1 MKVWKVTACLVFGVV
16 LFLFGGFSAQGA
28 GFSVE
33 VTETEVGQGDTL
45 EVDFTYDGTLG
56 PVAAF
61 RAEVQFDPTVLEYIR
76 PQLGDQVAA
85 GTTTTRVTDAAVQSV
100 YTAHD
105 GITFLENAETALSYQ
120 FRVREEASGPI
131 SLYARLFD
139 AVDPQPAPLP
149 GDVERE
155 WSIALLP
162 PPSEDARLLS
172 LIPENG
178 VLSPAF
184 SPEQLE
190 YTMSVPYEVTS
201 LTFTAE
207 AAEGA
212 SFWVNR
218 KNLGSGGE
226 TVEFRI
232 TVTAEDGKTKQVY
245 TVLVYREE
253 KEESQPEESSDA
265 RLLSLT
271 PAIGDLSPAFTPE
284 QLEYT
289 MSVPYEVTSLT
300 FTAEAAEGASFW
312 VNRKNLGSGGETVE
326 FRITVTAE
334 DGKTKQVYTV
344 LVYREEK
351 EESQPEE
358 SSDARLLSLTPAI
371 GDLSPAFTP
380 EQLEYTM
387 SVPYEV
393 TSLTF
398 TAEAAEGA
406 SFWVNR
412 KNLGSG
418 GETVEFRI
426 TVTAEDGKT
435 KQVYTV
441 LVYREEK
448 EESQPEESS
457 DARLLSLTPAIGDLS
472 PAFTPEQLE
481 YTMSVPYEVTS
492 LTFTAEAVEGATF
505 WVNRKNLGSGG
516 ETVEFRITVTAED
529 EKTKQVYTV
538 LVYREEK
545 EESQPEES
553 SDARLLSLTPAIGD
567 LSPAF
572 TPEQL
577 EYTMSVPYE
586 VTSLTF
592 TAEAVE
598 GATFW
603 VNRKNLGSGGETV
616 EFRITVTA
624 KDGKTKQIYRISVYR
639 REKETYQSQES
650 QDARL
655 LSLIPATG
663 TLSPA
668 FSPDR
673 LEYTMDVPFTVTSM
687 TFTGEPAK
695 GATFRVNRKN
705 LGAGGSDTVFL
716 ITVTAEDKETKQ
728 VYQVTVH
735 RNEKS
740 STTGAGSITTGSSNS
755 SKGSSGSSTSS
766 KSTKAESSQS
776 DVSSSPSGASSHTG
790 EETLQEEETAVPVAA
805 EEDQKGGGSSD
816 GTVSGGQG
824 EIPVV
829 TDEENQVSLL
839 PGMLIL
845 LAFLLF
851 GFLSGPLS
859 KWIVKQLEDG
869 SRNYKPKHPSTP
881 NLP

>member
-61 RAEVQFDPTVLEYIR
+61 RTEVQFDPTVLEYIR

-105 GITFLENAETALSYQ
+105 GVTFLENAETALSYQ

-131 SLYARLFD
+131 SLYARLFE
-139 AVDPQPAPLP
+139 AVDPQPSPLP
-149 GDVERE
+149 CDVERE

-162 PPSEDARLLS
+162 PPSGDARLLS

-271 PAIGDLSPAFTPE
+271 PETGNLSPAFTPE

-300 FTAEAAEGASFW
+300 FTAEAA
-312 VNRKNLGSGGETVE
+312 
-326 FRITVTAE
+326 
-334 DGKTKQVYTV
+334 
-344 LVYREEK
+344 
-351 EESQPEE
+351 
-358 SSDARLLSLTPAI
+358 
-371 GDLSPAFTP
+371 
-380 EQLEYTM
+380 
-387 SVPYEV
+387 
-393 TSLTF
+393 
-398 TAEAAEGA
+398 
-406 SFWVNR
+406 
-412 KNLGSG
+412 
-418 GETVEFRI
+418 
-426 TVTAEDGKT
+426 
-435 KQVYTV
+435 
-441 LVYREEK
+441 
-448 EESQPEESS
+448 
-457 DARLLSLTPAIGDLS
+457 
-472 PAFTPEQLE
+472 
-481 YTMSVPYEVTS
+481 
-492 LTFTAEAVEGATF
+492 EGATF

-553 SDARLLSLTPAIGD
+553 SDARLLSLTPATGD

-572 TPEQL
+572 SPEQL

-776 DVSSSPSGASSHTG
+776 DVSSVPAGASSHTG
-790 EETLQEEETAVPVAA
+790 EETLQEEETTVPVAA
-805 EEDQKGGGSSD
+805 EEDQKGGGSSG
-816 GTVSGGQG
+816 GTESGGQG

>member
-61 RAEVQFDPTVLEYIR
+61 RTEVQFDPTVLEYIR

-85 GTTTTRVTDAAVQSV
+85 GTTTTRVTDSAVQSV

-105 GITFLENAETALSYQ
+105 GVTFLENAETALSYQ

-131 SLYARLFD
+131 SLYARLFE
-139 AVDPQPAPLP
+139 AVDPQPSPLP
-149 GDVERE
+149 CDVERE

-162 PPSEDARLLS
+162 PPSGDARLLS

-271 PAIGDLSPAFTPE
+271 PATGDLSPAF
-284 QLEYT
+284 
-289 MSVPYEVTSLT
+289 S
-300 FTAEAAEGASFW
+300 
-312 VNRKNLGSGGETVE
+312 
-326 FRITVTAE
+326 
-334 DGKTKQVYTV
+334 
-344 LVYREEK
+344 
-351 EESQPEE
+351 
-358 SSDARLLSLTPAI
+358 
-371 GDLSPAFTP
+371 
-380 EQLEYTM
+380 
-387 SVPYEV
+387 
-393 TSLTF
+393 
-398 TAEAAEGA
+398 
-406 SFWVNR
+406 
-412 KNLGSG
+412 
-418 GETVEFRI
+418 
-426 TVTAEDGKT
+426 
-435 KQVYTV
+435 
-441 LVYREEK
+441 
-448 EESQPEESS
+448 
-457 DARLLSLTPAIGDLS
+457 
-472 PAFTPEQLE
+472 
-481 YTMSVPYEVTS
+481 
-492 LTFTAEAVEGATF
+492 
-505 WVNRKNLGSGG
+505 
-516 ETVEFRITVTAED
+516 
-529 EKTKQVYTV
+529 
-538 LVYREEK
+538 
-545 EESQPEES
+545 
-553 SDARLLSLTPAIGD
+553 
-567 LSPAF
+567 
-572 TPEQL
+572 PEQL

-639 REKETYQSQES
+639 REKETSQSQES

-655 LSLIPATG
+655 LSLTPATG

-740 STTGAGSITTGSSNS
+740 STTGAGSITTDSSNS

-776 DVSSSPSGASSHTG
+776 DVSSSPAGASSHTG

-824 EIPVV
+824 EIPVA
-829 TDEENQVSLL
+829 TNEENQVSLL

-859 KWIVKQLEDG
+859 KWIAKQLEDG

>member
-131 SLYARLFD
+131 SLHARLFD
-139 AVDPQPAPLP
+139 AVDPQPSPLP
-149 GDVERE
+149 SDVERE

-162 PPSEDARLLS
+162 PPSGDARLLS
-172 LIPENG
+172 LIPETG
-178 VLSPAF
+178 VLSPTF

-207 AAEGA
+207 AA
-212 SFWVNR
+212 
-218 KNLGSGGE
+218 
-226 TVEFRI
+226 
-232 TVTAEDGKTKQVY
+232 
-245 TVLVYREE
+245 
-253 KEESQPEESSDA
+253 
-265 RLLSLT
+265 
-271 PAIGDLSPAFTPE
+271 
-284 QLEYT
+284 
-289 MSVPYEVTSLT
+289 
-300 FTAEAAEGASFW
+300 
-312 VNRKNLGSGGETVE
+312 
-326 FRITVTAE
+326 
-334 DGKTKQVYTV
+334 
-344 LVYREEK
+344 
-351 EESQPEE
+351 
-358 SSDARLLSLTPAI
+358 
-371 GDLSPAFTP
+371 
-380 EQLEYTM
+380 
-387 SVPYEV
+387 
-393 TSLTF
+393 
-398 TAEAAEGA
+398 
-406 SFWVNR
+406 
-412 KNLGSG
+412 
-418 GETVEFRI
+418 
-426 TVTAEDGKT
+426 
-435 KQVYTV
+435 
-441 LVYREEK
+441 
-448 EESQPEESS
+448 
-457 DARLLSLTPAIGDLS
+457 
-472 PAFTPEQLE
+472 
-481 YTMSVPYEVTS
+481 
-492 LTFTAEAVEGATF
+492 EGATF

-545 EESQPEES
+545 EESQSEES

-572 TPEQL
+572 SPEQL
-577 EYTMSVPYE
+577 EYSMSVPYE
-586 VTSLTF
+586 IASLTF
-592 TAEAVE
+592 TAEAAE

-639 REKETYQSQES
+639 REKETSQSQES

-655 LSLIPATG
+655 LSLTPATG

-740 STTGAGSITTGSSNS
+740 STTGAGSITTDSSNS
-755 SKGSSGSSTSS
+755 AKGSSGSSTSS

-776 DVSSSPSGASSHTG
+776 DVSSSPAGASSHTG
-790 EETLQEEETAVPVAA
+790 EETLQEEETTVPVAA
-805 EEDQKGGGSSD
+805 EEDQKGGGSSG

-859 KWIVKQLEDG
+859 KWIAKQLEDG

>member
-139 AVDPQPAPLP
+139 AVDPQPSPLP
-149 GDVERE
+149 SDVERE

-172 LIPENG
+172 LIPETG

-201 LTFTAE
+201 LAFTAE

-212 SFWVNR
+212 TFWVNR

-271 PAIGDLSPAFTPE
+271 PETGNLSPSFTPE

-300 FTAEAAEGASFW
+300 FTAEAA
-312 VNRKNLGSGGETVE
+312 
-326 FRITVTAE
+326 
-334 DGKTKQVYTV
+334 
-344 LVYREEK
+344 
-351 EESQPEE
+351 
-358 SSDARLLSLTPAI
+358 
-371 GDLSPAFTP
+371 
-380 EQLEYTM
+380 
-387 SVPYEV
+387 
-393 TSLTF
+393 
-398 TAEAAEGA
+398 
-406 SFWVNR
+406 
-412 KNLGSG
+412 
-418 GETVEFRI
+418 
-426 TVTAEDGKT
+426 
-435 KQVYTV
+435 
-441 LVYREEK
+441 
-448 EESQPEESS
+448 
-457 DARLLSLTPAIGDLS
+457 
-472 PAFTPEQLE
+472 
-481 YTMSVPYEVTS
+481 
-492 LTFTAEAVEGATF
+492 EGATF

-553 SDARLLSLTPAIGD
+553 SDARLLSLTPETGN
-567 LSPAF
+567 LSPSF

-592 TAEAVE
+592 TAEAAE

-639 REKETYQSQES
+639 REKETSQSQES

-655 LSLIPATG
+655 LSLTPATG

-740 STTGAGSITTGSSNS
+740 STTGAGSITTDSSNS
-755 SKGSSGSSTSS
+755 AKGSSGSSTSS

-776 DVSSSPSGASSHTG
+776 DVSSSPAGASSHTG
-790 EETLQEEETAVPVAA
+790 EETLQEEETTVPVAA
-805 EEDQKGGGSSD
+805 EEDQKGGGSSG

-859 KWIVKQLEDG
+859 KWIAKQLEDG

>member
-131 SLYARLFD
+131 SLHARLFD
-139 AVDPQPAPLP
+139 AVDPQPSPLP
-149 GDVERE
+149 SDVERE

-162 PPSEDARLLS
+162 PPSGDARLLS
-172 LIPENG
+172 LIPETG
-178 VLSPAF
+178 VLSPTF

-212 SFWVNR
+212 TFWVNR

-271 PAIGDLSPAFTPE
+271 PETGNLSPAFSPE
-284 QLEYT
+284 QLEYS
-289 MSVPYEVTSLT
+289 MSVPYEIASLT
-300 FTAEAAEGASFW
+300 FTAEAA
-312 VNRKNLGSGGETVE
+312 
-326 FRITVTAE
+326 
-334 DGKTKQVYTV
+334 
-344 LVYREEK
+344 
-351 EESQPEE
+351 
-358 SSDARLLSLTPAI
+358 
-371 GDLSPAFTP
+371 
-380 EQLEYTM
+380 
-387 SVPYEV
+387 
-393 TSLTF
+393 
-398 TAEAAEGA
+398 
-406 SFWVNR
+406 
-412 KNLGSG
+412 
-418 GETVEFRI
+418 
-426 TVTAEDGKT
+426 
-435 KQVYTV
+435 
-441 LVYREEK
+441 
-448 EESQPEESS
+448 
-457 DARLLSLTPAIGDLS
+457 
-472 PAFTPEQLE
+472 
-481 YTMSVPYEVTS
+481 
-492 LTFTAEAVEGATF
+492 
-505 WVNRKNLGSGG
+505 
-516 ETVEFRITVTAED
+516 
-529 EKTKQVYTV
+529 
-538 LVYREEK
+538 
-545 EESQPEES
+545 
-553 SDARLLSLTPAIGD
+553 
-567 LSPAF
+567 
-572 TPEQL
+572 
-577 EYTMSVPYE
+577 
-586 VTSLTF
+586 
-592 TAEAVE
+592 E

-639 REKETYQSQES
+639 REKETSQSQES

-655 LSLIPATG
+655 LSLTPATG

-740 STTGAGSITTGSSNS
+740 STTGAGSITTDSSNS
-755 SKGSSGSSTSS
+755 AKGSSGSSTSS

-776 DVSSSPSGASSHTG
+776 DVSSSPAGASSHTG
-790 EETLQEEETAVPVAA
+790 EETLQEEETTVPVAA
-805 EEDQKGGGSSD
+805 EEDQKGGGSSG

-859 KWIVKQLEDG
+859 KWIAKQLEDG

>member
-105 GITFLENAETALSYQ
+105 GVTFLENAETALSYQ

-131 SLYARLFD
+131 SLHARLFE
-139 AVDPQPAPLP
+139 AVDPQPSPLP
-149 GDVERE
+149 CDVERE

-201 LTFTAE
+201 LAFTAE

-212 SFWVNR
+212 TFWVNR

-271 PAIGDLSPAFTPE
+271 PETGNLSPAFTPE

-300 FTAEAAEGASFW
+300 FTAEAAEGATFW

-358 SSDARLLSLTPAI
+358 SSDARLLSLTPET
-371 GDLSPAFTP
+371 GNLSPAFTP

-398 TAEAAEGA
+398 TAEAA
-406 SFWVNR
+406 
-412 KNLGSG
+412 
-418 GETVEFRI
+418 
-426 TVTAEDGKT
+426 
-435 KQVYTV
+435 
-441 LVYREEK
+441 
-448 EESQPEESS
+448 
-457 DARLLSLTPAIGDLS
+457 
-472 PAFTPEQLE
+472 
-481 YTMSVPYEVTS
+481 
-492 LTFTAEAVEGATF
+492 
-505 WVNRKNLGSGG
+505 
-516 ETVEFRITVTAED
+516 
-529 EKTKQVYTV
+529 
-538 LVYREEK
+538 
-545 EESQPEES
+545 
-553 SDARLLSLTPAIGD
+553 
-567 LSPAF
+567 
-572 TPEQL
+572 
-577 EYTMSVPYE
+577 
-586 VTSLTF
+586 
-592 TAEAVE
+592 E

-639 REKETYQSQES
+639 REKETSQSQES

-655 LSLIPATG
+655 LSLTPATG

-740 STTGAGSITTGSSNS
+740 STTGAGSITTDSSNS
-755 SKGSSGSSTSS
+755 AKGSSGSSTSS

-776 DVSSSPSGASSHTG
+776 DVSSSPAGASSHTG
-790 EETLQEEETAVPVAA
+790 EETLQEEETTVPVAA
-805 EEDQKGGGSSD
+805 EEDQKGGGSSG

-859 KWIVKQLEDG
+859 KWIAKQLEDG

>member
-61 RAEVQFDPTVLEYIR
+61 RTEVQFDPTVLEYIR

-85 GTTTTRVTDAAVQSV
+85 GTTTTRVTDSAVQSV

-105 GITFLENAETALSYQ
+105 GVTFLENAETALSYQ

-131 SLYARLFD
+131 SLYARLFE
-139 AVDPQPAPLP
+139 AVDPQPSPLP
-149 GDVERE
+149 CDVERE

-162 PPSEDARLLS
+162 PPSGDARLLS

-271 PAIGDLSPAFTPE
+271 PAIGDLSPAFSPE
-284 QLEYT
+284 QLEYS
-289 MSVPYEVTSLT
+289 MSVPYEIASLT
-300 FTAEAAEGASFW
+300 FTAEAA
-312 VNRKNLGSGGETVE
+312 
-326 FRITVTAE
+326 
-334 DGKTKQVYTV
+334 
-344 LVYREEK
+344 
-351 EESQPEE
+351 
-358 SSDARLLSLTPAI
+358 
-371 GDLSPAFTP
+371 
-380 EQLEYTM
+380 
-387 SVPYEV
+387 
-393 TSLTF
+393 
-398 TAEAAEGA
+398 
-406 SFWVNR
+406 
-412 KNLGSG
+412 
-418 GETVEFRI
+418 
-426 TVTAEDGKT
+426 
-435 KQVYTV
+435 
-441 LVYREEK
+441 
-448 EESQPEESS
+448 
-457 DARLLSLTPAIGDLS
+457 
-472 PAFTPEQLE
+472 
-481 YTMSVPYEVTS
+481 
-492 LTFTAEAVEGATF
+492 
-505 WVNRKNLGSGG
+505 
-516 ETVEFRITVTAED
+516 
-529 EKTKQVYTV
+529 
-538 LVYREEK
+538 
-545 EESQPEES
+545 
-553 SDARLLSLTPAIGD
+553 
-567 LSPAF
+567 
-572 TPEQL
+572 
-577 EYTMSVPYE
+577 
-586 VTSLTF
+586 
-592 TAEAVE
+592 E

-639 REKETYQSQES
+639 REKETSQSQES

-655 LSLIPATG
+655 LSLTPATG

-776 DVSSSPSGASSHTG
+776 DVSSVPAGASSHTG
-790 EETLQEEETAVPVAA
+790 EETLQEEETTVPVAA
-805 EEDQKGGGSSD
+805 EEDQKGGGSSG

-859 KWIVKQLEDG
+859 KWIAKQLEDG

>member
-45 EVDFTYDGTLG
+45 EVDFIYDGTLG

-61 RAEVQFDPTVLEYIR
+61 RTEVQFDPTVLEYIR

-105 GITFLENAETALSYQ
+105 GVTFLENAETALSYQ

-131 SLYARLFD
+131 SLYARLFE
-139 AVDPQPAPLP
+139 AVDPQPSPLP
-149 GDVERE
+149 CDVERE

-162 PPSEDARLLS
+162 PPSGDARLLS

-284 QLEYT
+284 QLEYS
-289 MSVPYEVTSLT
+289 MSVPYEIASLT
-300 FTAEAAEGASFW
+300 FTAEAA
-312 VNRKNLGSGGETVE
+312 
-326 FRITVTAE
+326 
-334 DGKTKQVYTV
+334 
-344 LVYREEK
+344 
-351 EESQPEE
+351 
-358 SSDARLLSLTPAI
+358 
-371 GDLSPAFTP
+371 
-380 EQLEYTM
+380 
-387 SVPYEV
+387 
-393 TSLTF
+393 
-398 TAEAAEGA
+398 
-406 SFWVNR
+406 
-412 KNLGSG
+412 
-418 GETVEFRI
+418 
-426 TVTAEDGKT
+426 
-435 KQVYTV
+435 
-441 LVYREEK
+441 
-448 EESQPEESS
+448 
-457 DARLLSLTPAIGDLS
+457 
-472 PAFTPEQLE
+472 
-481 YTMSVPYEVTS
+481 
-492 LTFTAEAVEGATF
+492 
-505 WVNRKNLGSGG
+505 
-516 ETVEFRITVTAED
+516 
-529 EKTKQVYTV
+529 
-538 LVYREEK
+538 
-545 EESQPEES
+545 
-553 SDARLLSLTPAIGD
+553 
-567 LSPAF
+567 
-572 TPEQL
+572 
-577 EYTMSVPYE
+577 
-586 VTSLTF
+586 
-592 TAEAVE
+592 E

-639 REKETYQSQES
+639 REKETSQSQES

-655 LSLIPATG
+655 LSLTPATG

-776 DVSSSPSGASSHTG
+776 DVSSVPAGASSHTG
-790 EETLQEEETAVPVAA
+790 EETLQEEETTVPVAA
-805 EEDQKGGGSSD
+805 EEDQKGGGSSG
-816 GTVSGGQG
+816 GTESGGQG

>member
-131 SLYARLFD
+131 SLHARLFD
-139 AVDPQPAPLP
+139 AVDPQPSPLP
-149 GDVERE
+149 SDVERE

-232 TVTAEDGKTKQVY
+232 TVTAEDEKTKQVYTVLVYRGEKEESQPEESSDARLLSLTPEAGNLSPAFSPEQLEYTMSVPYEVTSLTFTAEAAEGATFWVNRKNLGSGGETVEFRITVTAEDGKTKEVY

-300 FTAEAAEGASFW
+300 FTAEAA
-312 VNRKNLGSGGETVE
+312 
-326 FRITVTAE
+326 
-334 DGKTKQVYTV
+334 
-344 LVYREEK
+344 
-351 EESQPEE
+351 
-358 SSDARLLSLTPAI
+358 
-371 GDLSPAFTP
+371 
-380 EQLEYTM
+380 
-387 SVPYEV
+387 
-393 TSLTF
+393 
-398 TAEAAEGA
+398 
-406 SFWVNR
+406 
-412 KNLGSG
+412 
-418 GETVEFRI
+418 
-426 TVTAEDGKT
+426 
-435 KQVYTV
+435 
-441 LVYREEK
+441 
-448 EESQPEESS
+448 
-457 DARLLSLTPAIGDLS
+457 
-472 PAFTPEQLE
+472 
-481 YTMSVPYEVTS
+481 
-492 LTFTAEAVEGATF
+492 
-505 WVNRKNLGSGG
+505 
-516 ETVEFRITVTAED
+516 
-529 EKTKQVYTV
+529 
-538 LVYREEK
+538 
-545 EESQPEES
+545 
-553 SDARLLSLTPAIGD
+553 
-567 LSPAF
+567 
-572 TPEQL
+572 
-577 EYTMSVPYE
+577 
-586 VTSLTF
+586 
-592 TAEAVE
+592 E

-824 EIPVV
+824 EIPVA
-829 TDEENQVSLL
+829 TNEENQVSLL

-859 KWIVKQLEDG
+859 KWIAKQLEDG

>member
-1 MKVWKVTACLVFGVV
+1 M
-16 LFLFGGFSAQGA
+16 
-28 GFSVE
+28 
-33 VTETEVGQGDTL
+33 
-45 EVDFTYDGTLG
+45 
-56 PVAAF
+56 
-61 RAEVQFDPTVLEYIR
+61 
-76 PQLGDQVAA
+76 
-85 GTTTTRVTDAAVQSV
+85 
-100 YTAHD
+100 
-105 GITFLENAETALSYQ
+105 
-120 FRVREEASGPI
+120 
-131 SLYARLFD
+131 
-139 AVDPQPAPLP
+139 
-149 GDVERE
+149 
-155 WSIALLP
+155 
-162 PPSEDARLLS
+162 
-172 LIPENG
+172 
-178 VLSPAF
+178 
-184 SPEQLE
+184 
-190 YTMSVPYEVTS
+190 
-201 LTFTAE
+201 
-207 AAEGA
+207 
-212 SFWVNR
+212 
-218 KNLGSGGE
+218 
-226 TVEFRI
+226 
-232 TVTAEDGKTKQVY
+232 
-245 TVLVYREE
+245 YREE

-271 PAIGDLSPAFTPE
+271 PETGNLSPAFTPE

-300 FTAEAAEGASFW
+300 FTAEAA
-312 VNRKNLGSGGETVE
+312 
-326 FRITVTAE
+326 
-334 DGKTKQVYTV
+334 
-344 LVYREEK
+344 
-351 EESQPEE
+351 
-358 SSDARLLSLTPAI
+358 
-371 GDLSPAFTP
+371 
-380 EQLEYTM
+380 
-387 SVPYEV
+387 
-393 TSLTF
+393 
-398 TAEAAEGA
+398 
-406 SFWVNR
+406 
-412 KNLGSG
+412 
-418 GETVEFRI
+418 
-426 TVTAEDGKT
+426 
-435 KQVYTV
+435 
-441 LVYREEK
+441 
-448 EESQPEESS
+448 
-457 DARLLSLTPAIGDLS
+457 
-472 PAFTPEQLE
+472 
-481 YTMSVPYEVTS
+481 
-492 LTFTAEAVEGATF
+492 EGATF

-545 EESQPEES
+545 EESQSEES

-572 TPEQL
+572 SPEQL
-577 EYTMSVPYE
+577 EYSMSVPYE
-586 VTSLTF
+586 IASLTF
-592 TAEAVE
+592 TAEAAE

-639 REKETYQSQES
+639 REKETSQSQES

-655 LSLIPATG
+655 LSLTPATG

-776 DVSSSPSGASSHTG
+776 DVSSVPAGASSHTG
-790 EETLQEEETAVPVAA
+790 EETLQEEETTVPVAA

-859 KWIVKQLEDG
+859 KWIAKQLEDG

>member
-1 MKVWKVTACLVFGVV
+1 
-16 LFLFGGFSAQGA
+16 
-28 GFSVE
+28 
-33 VTETEVGQGDTL
+33 
-45 EVDFTYDGTLG
+45 
-56 PVAAF
+56 
-61 RAEVQFDPTVLEYIR
+61 
-76 PQLGDQVAA
+76 
-85 GTTTTRVTDAAVQSV
+85 
-100 YTAHD
+100 
-105 GITFLENAETALSYQ
+105 
-120 FRVREEASGPI
+120 
-131 SLYARLFD
+131 
-139 AVDPQPAPLP
+139 
-149 GDVERE
+149 
-155 WSIALLP
+155 
-162 PPSEDARLLS
+162 
-172 LIPENG
+172 
-178 VLSPAF
+178 
-184 SPEQLE
+184 
-190 YTMSVPYEVTS
+190 MSVPYEVTS

-212 SFWVNR
+212 TFWVNR

-271 PAIGDLSPAFTPE
+271 PETGNLSPSFTPE

-300 FTAEAAEGASFW
+300 FTAEAA
-312 VNRKNLGSGGETVE
+312 
-326 FRITVTAE
+326 
-334 DGKTKQVYTV
+334 
-344 LVYREEK
+344 
-351 EESQPEE
+351 
-358 SSDARLLSLTPAI
+358 
-371 GDLSPAFTP
+371 
-380 EQLEYTM
+380 
-387 SVPYEV
+387 
-393 TSLTF
+393 
-398 TAEAAEGA
+398 
-406 SFWVNR
+406 
-412 KNLGSG
+412 
-418 GETVEFRI
+418 
-426 TVTAEDGKT
+426 
-435 KQVYTV
+435 
-441 LVYREEK
+441 
-448 EESQPEESS
+448 
-457 DARLLSLTPAIGDLS
+457 
-472 PAFTPEQLE
+472 
-481 YTMSVPYEVTS
+481 
-492 LTFTAEAVEGATF
+492 EGATF

-529 EKTKQVYTV
+529 EKTKQIYTV

-545 EESQPEES
+545 EESQPEEG
-553 SDARLLSLTPAIGD
+553 SDARLLSLTPETGN

-592 TAEAVE
+592 TAEAAE

-639 REKETYQSQES
+639 REKETSQSQES

-655 LSLIPATG
+655 LSLTPATG

-740 STTGAGSITTGSSNS
+740 STTGAGSITTDSSNS
-755 SKGSSGSSTSS
+755 AKGSSGSSTSS

-776 DVSSSPSGASSHTG
+776 DVSSSPAGASSHTG
-790 EETLQEEETAVPVAA
+790 EETLQEEETTVPVAA
-805 EEDQKGGGSSD
+805 EEDQKGGGSSG

-859 KWIVKQLEDG
+859 KWIAKQLEDG

>member
-61 RAEVQFDPTVLEYIR
+61 RTEVQFDPTVLEYIR

-105 GITFLENAETALSYQ
+105 GVTFLENAETALSYQ

-131 SLYARLFD
+131 SLYARLFE
-139 AVDPQPAPLP
+139 AVDPQPSPLP
-149 GDVERE
+149 CDVERE

-162 PPSEDARLLS
+162 PPSGDARLLS

-271 PAIGDLSPAFTPE
+271 PETGNLSPAFTPE

-300 FTAEAAEGASFW
+300 FTAEAA
-312 VNRKNLGSGGETVE
+312 
-326 FRITVTAE
+326 
-334 DGKTKQVYTV
+334 
-344 LVYREEK
+344 
-351 EESQPEE
+351 
-358 SSDARLLSLTPAI
+358 
-371 GDLSPAFTP
+371 
-380 EQLEYTM
+380 
-387 SVPYEV
+387 
-393 TSLTF
+393 
-398 TAEAAEGA
+398 
-406 SFWVNR
+406 
-412 KNLGSG
+412 
-418 GETVEFRI
+418 
-426 TVTAEDGKT
+426 
-435 KQVYTV
+435 
-441 LVYREEK
+441 
-448 EESQPEESS
+448 
-457 DARLLSLTPAIGDLS
+457 
-472 PAFTPEQLE
+472 
-481 YTMSVPYEVTS
+481 
-492 LTFTAEAVEGATF
+492 EGATF

-553 SDARLLSLTPAIGD
+553 SDARLLSLTPETGN

-592 TAEAVE
+592 TAEAAE

-639 REKETYQSQES
+639 REKETSQSQES

-655 LSLIPATG
+655 LSLTPATG

-776 DVSSSPSGASSHTG
+776 DVSSSPAGASSHTG
-790 EETLQEEETAVPVAA
+790 EETLQEEETTVPVAA
-805 EEDQKGGGSSD
+805 EEDQKGGGSSG

-859 KWIVKQLEDG
+859 KWIAKQLEDG